1 MRVLMFGWEFPPYQ
15 AGGLA
20 TATLGLVKGL
30 LRRGVDVTL
39 VVPFPAAR
47 SPVPR
52 LRLVSSRD
60 RMTRLRRIV
69 IDSPLLPYAGPEA
82 VTLEERVGD
91 PGARGAFLPYGWN
104 LFEEVERFT
113 AAAAEIAREE
123 PHDVIDC
130 HDWITY
136 EAGLRARAVSARP
149 LVAHLH
155 ATEHDRS
162 FEGANPEIQRRER
175 EGLAAADRV
184 ICNSRWMRRQV
195 VRGYG
200 IDEARVDVIP
210 WGIDERPALDEST
223 PPSPFPEDEPVVL
236 FIGRVTRQK
245 GPDYFIE
252 VAGRVARHVPEARF
266 VIAGTGDM
274 LPRIIERGV
283 ELGLADR
290 LHVAGGLT
298 GPDVER
304 AFRMAA
310 VCVMPSVSEPFGL
323 VVLESLRAGTPCVI
337 PRESGAAEVVR
348 NAFRA
353 DFWDI
358 DRMTD
363 QVVGILRHPILRQ
376 ELSERGRM
384 EIAGPQ
390 FGLDEPARLTAE
402 TYAQAIRERVHA

>member
-1 MRVLMFGWEFPPYQ
+1 MFGWEFPPYQ

-30 LRRGVDVTL
+30 LRRGVEVTL
-39 VVPFPAAR
+39 VVPFPAAG

-52 LRLVSSRD
+52 LRVVSSRD
-60 RMTRLRRIV
+60 HMARLKRIV
-69 IDSPLLPYAGPEA
+69 VDSPLIPYGGPA
-82 VTLEERVGD
+82 PISLEERVGN
-91 PGARGAFLPYGWN
+91 PAASGAFLPYGWN

-113 AAAAEIAREE
+113 AAAAEISREE

-136 EAGLRARAVSARP
+136 QAGRLARAVSGRP
-149 LVAHLH
+149 LVTHLH
-155 ATEHDRS
+155 ATERDRS

-184 ICNSRWMRRQV
+184 ICNSRWMRRQI
-195 VRGYG
+195 VRDYG
-200 IDEARVDVIP
+200 IDESRVDVIP
-210 WGIDERPALDEST
+210 WGIDEHAPIDLST
-223 PPSPFPEDEPVVL
+223 PPSPFPDHEPVVL

-245 GPDYFIE
+245 GPDHFIE
-252 VAGRVARHVPEARF
+252 VAGRVARLVPEARF

-290 LHVAGGLT
+290 LHVAGGLS

-304 AFRMAA
+304 AFRMAT

-363 QVVGILRHPILRQ
+363 QVVGILRHPILRE
-376 ELSERGRM
+376 ELSERGRA
-384 EIAGPQ
+384 EIARPQ

-402 TYAQAIRERVHA
+402 TYRRAIQEEIHA